1 MHLKIVAKIHTFF
14 VFRVDPGIVRILED
28 HLEFRAS
35 MRVTRGWYYVDAEG
49 VKKGVVG
56 DVSFPHFFLKKMY
69 IIIVFDILG
78 LQQEG

>member
-1 MHLKIVAKIHTFF
+1 MVAKIHTLF
-14 VFRVDPGIVRILED
+14 VLRVDPGIVRILED

-56 DVSFPHFFLKKMY
+56 DVSFPTLFFEKD
-69 IIIVFDILG
+69 VHNNSF
-78 LQQEG
+78 